1 MSSAFDYVKA
11 NGGLDTIDEYPS
23 PYNGK
28 IVSFYNAFVYNF
40 YYKVLVLFFLQNNCK
55 YVKSNSDVKVSDY
68 INLPI
73 DENTIKNAVES
84 IGPVAVG
91 K

>member
-40 YYKVLVLFFLQNNCK
+40 YYKVLVLFFL
-55 YVKSNSDVKVSDY
+55 
-68 INLPI
+68 
-73 DENTIKNAVES
+73 
-84 IGPVAVG
+84 
-91 K
+91 